1 MGTEGLYDRFH
12 CTEFCPPGYLLLHSG
27 ITGQG
32 RPREEGYLIK
42 VLNGITPIDATTSWY
57 YYAFSRNFAVD
68 DEAATE
74 ELREGLATVL
84 QEDADALA
92 LQEIGMQ
99 GRSPAQRDVL
109 IAQDAGVAKARK
121 IMARLIAD
129 EQAETHGRRGRP
141 RTRRGLTTAMWMLV
155 RDNAISVEPDGTR
168 TLAACPDSDDR
179 GESWV
184 WSVRRVPEPDGRW
197 RVRVDV
203 DPEQVQRRAGRARRR
218 PARGA
223 RPTSRRADRRGR
235 GRRHARRRGPQR
247 PLVPS
252 ARTG

>member
-12 CTEFCPPGYLLLHSG
+12 CTEFYPPGYLLLHSG

-68 DEAATE
+68 NDAATE

-99 GRSPAQRDVL
+99 GRPPSQRDVL
-109 IAQDAGVAKARK
+109 IAQDVQVG
-121 IMARLIAD
+121 IAD
-129 EQAETHGRRGRP
+129 FSNSREYASRARDLGITVV
-141 RTRRGLTTAMWMLV
+141 TRDAL
-155 RDNAISVEPDGTR
+155 
-168 TLAACPDSDDR
+168 
-179 GESWV
+179 
-184 WSVRRVPEPDGRW
+184 
-197 RVRVDV
+197 
-203 DPEQVQRRAGRARRR
+203 RRR
-218 PARGA
+218 PIADVMAEALAIAGGGGGPIDVDLDVDVCDRSVVPGCPAAAPGGLTADELRQAAFHAGRSPRVHSLDITEIDAAADSADGRTVRLGA
-223 RPTSRRADRRGR
+223 L
-235 GRRHARRRGPQR
+235 
-247 PLVPS
+247 LVLE
-252 ARTG
+252 AACGLALR